1 MKRSKRIE
9 VLDQRPVNKDG
20 FIDEWPEMGFVSMHS
35 PYDPKPSVKIED
47 GIITELDGKKRDE
60 FDFLDQFIADY
71 AIRADRA
78 EASMAIPS
86 LEIARK
92 IVDIHVSRKEILEI
106 VSGITPAKMVAGA
119 RQEQYPLCARG
130 LHPRRRSSSRCD
142 TECIRRAGRHAQAHE
157 RGDDGNS
164 PRHSAAHDSDG
175 QHDPVISGGGRH
187 CQTRIFLCCRCVGV
201 RRQQAQ
207 GQRKSEHHGRCDE
220 HPGLHR

>member
-78 EASMAIPS
+78 
-86 LEIARK
+86 
-92 IVDIHVSRKEILEI
+92 
-106 VSGITPAKMVAGA
+106 G
-119 RQEQYPLCARG
+119 
-130 LHPRRRSSSRCD
+130 
-142 TECIRRAGRHAQAHE
+142 
-157 RGDDGNS
+157 
-164 PRHSAAHDSDG
+164 
-175 QHDPVISGGGRH
+175 
-187 CQTRIFLCCRCVGV
+187 
-201 RRQQAQ
+201 
-207 GQRKSEHHGRCDE
+207 E
-220 HPGLHR
+220 HPWQFHHWRLPEDCGHSCIT

>member
-20 FIDEWPEMGFVSMHS
+20 FIDEWPEMGFVSMYS

-47 GIITELDGKKRDE
+47 GIITELDGKKRED

-106 VSGITPAKMVAGA
+106 VSGITPAKMVEVINYLNVVELMMGM
-119 RQEQYPLCARG
+119 QKM
-130 LHPRRRSSSRCD
+130 
-142 TECIRRAGRHAQAHE
+142 RAGK
-157 RGDDGNS
+157 
-164 PRHSAAHDSDG
+164 P
-175 QHDPVISGGGRH
+175 
-187 CQTRIFLCCRCVGV
+187 
-201 RRQQAQ
+201 
-207 GQRKSEHHGRCDE
+207 
-220 HPGLHR
+220 

>member
-9 VLDQRPVNKDG
+9 VLDHRPVNKDG

-86 LEIARK
+86 LEIARRSWTFMY
-92 IVDIHVSRKEILEI
+92 HVKKYWKSF
-106 VSGITPAKMVAGA
+106 
-119 RQEQYPLCARG
+119 
-130 LHPRRRSSSRCD
+130 
-142 TECIRRAGRHAQAHE
+142 
-157 RGDDGNS
+157 
-164 PRHSAAHDSDG
+164 
-175 QHDPVISGGGRH
+175 PV
-187 CQTRIFLCCRCVGV
+187 
-201 RRQQAQ
+201 
-207 GQRKSEHHGRCDE
+207 
-220 HPGLHR
+220 LHRPKWLK